1 MRATCDHSIPHPV
14 RGMRQHHRRD
24 CRQRQ
29 GRRRPTVRPLQRF
42 HQGAHRLGEGHKG
55 RFREAIITWSRS
67 YDQCVSIRPV
77 TYKSKGIERWH
88 HHLVLL
94 EAPEK
99 V

>member
-1 MRATCDHSIPHPV
+1 MTTRYLIRCAGCDSTIDETADKDKADVV
-14 RGMRQHHRRD
+14 RRCVPCSGFTK
-24 CRQRQ
+24 
-29 GRRRPTVRPLQRF
+29 GRTVWVKGTR
-42 HQGAHRLGEGHKG
+42 G

-94 EAPEK
+94 ELPKK